1 MERPG
6 MQRQQSTGGGLVN
19 EERQRMRFCEIR
31 LNATLAGE
39 AITLGEDAAACES
52 APFDFNFDTVRNQ
65 RAELLTQE
73 TAIASDKAE
82 LERECS
88 RLLEEVREMDA
99 VRAVADMAEK
109 KEAEDRAAARKKEAE
124 DRAAAAAA
132 AEVAARAEAAAARE
146 EAAAEQRRLAV
157 ERQREEQRAE
167 AAAKLAAVR
176 AKQDRLRALESGPQN
191 SETIAEQ
198 LRLHEMGFSEA
209 QISESLKRANRLDAC
224 INWILSNPS

>member
-132 AEVAARAEAAAARE
+132 AEAAARAEAAAARE

-157 ERQREEQRAE
+157 ERQREEQ
-167 AAAKLAAVR
+167 LAAVR

>member
-1 MERPG
+1 

-132 AEVAARAEAAAARE
+132 AEAAARAEAAAARE

-157 ERQREEQRAE
+157 ERQREEQ
-167 AAAKLAAVR
+167 LAAVR

>member
-1 MERPG
+1 M
-6 MQRQQSTGGGLVN
+6 N

-31 LNATLAGE
+31 LNATFAGE

-132 AEVAARAEAAAARE
+132 AEAAARE
-146 EAAAEQRRLAV
+146 EAAAAQRRLAV

-167 AAAKLAAVR
+167 AAAKQAAVR
-176 AKQDRLRALESGPQN
+176 AKQERLRALESGPQN